1 MVKKVTTLGALLA
14 VLLLTWIPITS
25 FALGLGPITM
35 RSALNQPLQA
45 EIEIHSAQPGDLDG
59 LAVRLAADEDFAR
72 VNVER
77 SSFLGRILFQVQLR
91 SDGSPYIL
99 LSTKEPV
106 TEPYLD
112 FLIEA
117 RWARG
122 RALKEY
128 TVLVDPPVLTDET
141 PAPVQQSV
149 TAPVFSQPV
158 PQTSRP
164 VRSAP
169 PVQQR
174 EQPRQEATRQSAPPR
189 VATPTR
195 RQAPQVATGDGSYR
209 VQRND
214 TLSEIAQKMR
224 PDGVSVN
231 QMMLALLKANPSA
244 FYNNNINQLKA
255 GFVLRLDDAE
265 SATAISRREANAEV
279 REQIAAWREG
289 RPSRLVQ
296 QAESDVAE
304 ADDSGSS
311 SASDTSSRV
320 ASADESARLKLV
332 APGQEG
338 AGSGSGSD
346 SGKTS
351 SKLQQE
357 LLLATEALDAN
368 RAETDELKTRLSD
381 LEEQLAS
388 MQRLINLK
396 DEEMSALQRAL
407 KEGQP
412 VSEQVEEAAAKPETA
427 KPPKPV
433 SAKDES
439 VVDSFLSDTTMLG
452 LVAIL
457 VLGVVAWLVIRRR
470 KMQEGFQESI
480 LNVGMADSVARADS
494 TMPGESNMVSDFAM
508 SGMEPIQADTADVD
522 PISEADVY
530 LAYGRHQQ
538 AEDIIKQA
546 LQKNPDRLDLQAKLL
561 EVMHAA
567 NNRAGFEKQAQ
578 VMYDKLGGD
587 ESNDYW
593 AKAVALGSQ
602 IAPHNPL
609 FGGGM
614 NSVDDSDDLVGHVG
628 NVTADEEDLL
638 DFDFDEDETFNA
650 ASDSRKAGSNTAD
663 DDLDFDVS
671 ALDFDLGDDTTASS
685 ISNIDAFDND
695 DNSIDFDLT
704 DEGDLE
710 VASTSKT
717 SKHNKPKAAASEE
730 LLSLDDD
737 DHIDLDALEIDSS
750 DSGAEKSGL
759 SLVGDLS
766 GSNELS
772 LEDIHNE
779 AEEFDV
785 ELDLDEEVE
794 DRDNTVVAFESA
806 SNSDDD
812 LSDDIFADVDEIGT
826 KLDLAKAY
834 VDMGDS
840 DGARS
845 ILDEVLEEGDDSQKQ
860 QAEQLLQQM
869 G

>member
-1 MVKKVTTLGALLA
+1 MVKKVTTLGGLLA

-59 LAVRLAADEDFAR
+59 LAVRLASDEDFAR
-72 VNVER
+72 VNVDR
-77 SSFLGRILFQVQLR
+77 SSFLGRILFKVQLR
-91 SDGSPYIL
+91 NDGSPYIL

-128 TVLVDPPVLTDET
+128 TVLVDPPVLTEET
-141 PAPVQQSV
+141 PAPVQQSA
-149 TAPVFSQPV
+149 TAPVFSKPV

-169 PVQQR
+169 TPQRESVQQQAR
-174 EQPRQEATRQSAPPR
+174 QPAPKR

-195 RQAPQVATGDGSYR
+195 RPAPQVAAGDNSYR

-214 TLSEIAQKMR
+214 TLSEIAHKMR
-224 PDGVSVN
+224 PDGTSVN
-231 QMMLALLKANPSA
+231 QMMMALLKANPSA

-255 GFVLRLDDAE
+255 GYVLRLDDAE
-265 SATAISRREANAEV
+265 EAAANISRREANAAV
-279 REQIAAWREG
+279 REQMAAWREG
-289 RPSRLVQ
+289 RPTRLVQ
-296 QAESDVAE
+296 QTEPDETQAGE
-304 ADDSGSS
+304 DSAASTSKGGSK
-311 SASDTSSRV
+311 V
-320 ASADESARLKLV
+320 ASTADESARLKLV
-332 APGQEG
+332 TPGQEG

-346 SGKTS
+346 SGNKS
-351 SKLQQE
+351 ASKLQQE

-368 RAETDELKTRLSD
+368 RAETDELKTRLAD
-381 LEEQLAS
+381 LEDQLAS

-396 DEEMSALQRAL
+396 DEEMMSLQKSL
-407 KEGQP
+407 KDGQP
-412 VSEQVEEAAAKPETA
+412 VAEQQAEAPKAKPEEAAK
-427 KPPKPV
+427 PKP
-433 SAKDES
+433 APAPAEEGS
-439 VVDSFLSDTTMLG
+439 VVDSLLSDTTMLG

-508 SGMEPIQADTADVD
+508 SGMEPIQTDTADVD

-530 LAYGRHQQ
+530 LAYGRHTQ
-538 AEDIIKQA
+538 AEDIIRQA
-546 LQKNPDRLDLQAKLL
+546 LQKTPDRLDLHAKLL

-567 NNRAGFEKQAQ
+567 NNRAGFEAQAQ
-578 VMYDKLGGD
+578 VLYDKLGGD
-587 ESNDYW
+587 ESNDIW
-593 AKAVALGSQ
+593 ARAAALGSQ
-602 IAPHNPL
+602 IAPNNPL
-609 FGGGM
+609 FGGDM
-614 NSVDDSDDLVGHVG
+614 DNSMSGSPDLVGSVG
-628 NVTADEEDLL
+628 DVTADEEDLL
-638 DFDFDEDETFNA
+638 DFDFDEDDSFEVA
-650 ASDSRKAGSNTAD
+650 ADSAKNKSSSSD

-671 ALDFDLGDDTTASS
+671 ALDFDLGDDDAADNAMSS
-685 ISNIDAFDND
+685 IDAMDAND

-704 DEGDLE
+704 DDGELE
-710 VASTSKT
+710 IASTSSRKT
-717 SKHNKPKAAASEE
+717 ANQHEE

-737 DHIDLDALEIDSS
+737 EDHIDLDALELESS
-750 DSGAEKSGL
+750 HTSAKANSGL
-759 SLVGDLS
+759 SLVEGTS
-766 GSNELS
+766 GGSELS
-772 LEDIHNE
+772 LEDTD
-779 AEEFDV
+779 FDM
-785 ELDLDEEVE
+785 ELDLDEDVPAA
-794 DRDNTVVAFESA
+794 NNKVVALDSLGG
-806 SNSDDD
+806 DDS
-812 LSDDIFADVDEIGT
+812 LGDDIFADVDEIGT